1 MTSDPRFSL
10 RSDEFLPP
18 VSRWMTVGGLL
29 VLGMLGATGVLASVV
44 RYDMLV
50 KAPGRV
56 RPQIELQVVQAD
68 RAGVVGGIEVKANQE
83 VKQGDILAYLETPQN
98 AQVRT
103 LRSQRQNRLNNIE
116 EYQTQLLPIAAQL
129 DRLRQ
134 QIFQQ
139 SGWKVPAEQLEAA
152 PSNDNSAYVVAR
164 ALEKLARSSPHEAGT
179 LQSQWQDTLRQQDR
193 LQRQLQQEQAAL
205 TLLEQQLEPA
215 SLRIPSPGKI
225 LRLHLRNVGQIVQV
239 GDTLAEIVPT
249 EPLVIRAS
257 VAEPDIGRVQVG
269 QKVQLRVSAYAYTEY
284 GLLEGTVDSIAPD
297 AEIRPNGMAYYE
309 VTIVPAQSFLTRQEK
324 IYPLQPG
331 MEVQAEITTEQ
342 ETVMRLLLRK
352 ATL

>member
-1 MTSDPRFSL
+1 MTSNPRFSL

-18 VSRWMTVGGLL
+18 VSHWMTVGGLL
-29 VLGMLGATGVLASVV
+29 VLGMLGATGVLASIV
-44 RYDMLV
+44 RYDIIV

-68 RAGVVGGIEVKANQE
+68 RAGIVGGIEVKANQA

-103 LRSQRQNRLNNIE
+103 LRSQRQTRLNSIE
-116 EYQTQLLPIAAQL
+116 DYQTQLLPIEAQ
-129 DRLRQ
+129 RNHLRQ
-134 QIFQQ
+134 QILQQ
-139 SGWKVPAEQLEAA
+139 SGWKVPAELPTEPNA
-152 PSNDNSAYVVAR
+152 DESAYVVAR
-164 ALEKLARSSPHEAGT
+164 ALEKLARSSPHAAGT
-179 LQSQWQDTLRQQDR
+179 LQSQWQDLLRQQDR
-193 LQRQLQQEQAAL
+193 LQRQLEQEQAAL

-225 LRLHLRNVGQIVQV
+225 LRLHLRNVGQLVKE

-249 EPLVIRAS
+249 EPLVIRAA
-257 VAEPDIGRVQVG
+257 VPEPDIGRVQVG
-269 QKVQLRVSAYAYTEY
+269 QNVQLRVSAYAYTEY
-284 GLLEGTVDSIAPD
+284 GLLQGTVDSIAPD
-297 AEIRPNGMAYYE
+297 AEVRPNGMAYYE
-309 VTIVPAQSFLTRQEK
+309 VTIVPAQAFLTRQAQ

>member
-44 RYDMLV
+44 RYDIIV

-103 LRSQRQNRLNNIE
+103 LRSQRQTRLNSIQD
-116 EYQTQLLPIAAQL
+116 YQTQLLSIGTQL

-134 QIFQQ
+134 QILQQ
-139 SGWKVPAEQLEAA
+139 SGWQVPDEL
-152 PSNDNSAYVVAR
+152 PSATNSDESVYIVAR

-179 LQSQWQDTLRQQDR
+179 LQSQWQDLLRQQDR
-193 LQRQLQQEQAAL
+193 LQRQLQQEQEAL

-269 QKVQLRVSAYAYTEY
+269 QRVQLRVSAYAYTEY
-284 GLLEGTVDSIAPD
+284 GLLDGTVDSIAPD

-309 VTIVPAQSFLTRQEK
+309 VTIVPTKAFLTRQTQ

-352 ATL
+352 AKL